1 MVYYIAM
8 YKILRIIF
16 CILAVALAAAAIFV
30 FVYADWVWGA
40 LVVTLAFVFGALMVT
55 FKQLQEKEERRKN
68 PPPPE
73 GDFITGKIKP
83 EDKE

>member
-1 MVYYIAM
+1 M

-16 CILAVALAAAAIFV
+16 CILAVVLAAAAIFV
-30 FVYADWVWGA
+30 FVYADSVWGA
-40 LVVTLAFVFGALMVT
+40 LVVMMAFVFGALMVMV
-55 FKQLQEKEERRKN
+55 KQLQEKEERRKT